1 MRRFPSILRSLSKVL
16 VAAALAA
23 SCLVPMPVYAA
34 TSSEK
39 TETVHVQTDAT
50 GAVSEVTVEVLLAN
64 GAKVPTVPDRTTLTD
79 IKPSDEDKSFT
90 DNGNGFLTW
99 TADGKQVT
107 YKGTSDN
114 RPPVEIKLSYQ
125 LDGVDVSPS
134 ELAGASGHLKLRAD
148 YRNTSSSQR
157 TVAGKARQV
166 YTPFVCVT
174 IVTLDDE
181 VARNVTVTNG
191 SVMEDK
197 GGCAVVGYAMPGLKE
212 SLDLDVDG
220 LDLDLPAFVEIE
232 ADVTDFELDSI
243 YTMVTAEPFE
253 DLDTSN
259 LGNRETGEGAD
270 ALRDAMCQLI
280 DGSGSLTDALNQLA
294 QGGSALSSGAG
305 ALREALGMLPAGLT
319 ELKAGAQT
327 LSDQLG
333 EASGVTEELAQAT
346 SGVAAAATQVS
357 QGLGAASDSI
367 AQAQQSVS
375 DLRDGVNALELDGV
389 QAEITAAA
397 QVAQDAQAAAED
409 ADGLLSQVADDID
422 DAKTQKATVVQG
434 LQDACDALD
443 LILSDET
450 LNLTEEQREQLSQQ
464 VAAIQT
470 QIDNLDAI
478 DASVPEGLSDV
489 ATRLSDDA
497 DTLGEHAAALETTA
511 LDITDI
517 NEGAQDALSS
527 LDEADTTVVGAQE
540 ALVPVS
546 TAAQSI
552 SEGLTGVTM
561 GLSAAQGGAGT
572 LAEALDAMAAKTPQA
587 LSGIEALQSGINQL
601 AAGTSAAAQGSC
613 ALTDAL
619 ATLDREGIAKV
630 ADALAELGDN
640 IDDVSGGLDALRAA
654 AREYD
659 NYSGKI
665 PGQSSSVRFIY
676 QTERIG
682 M

>member
-1 MRRFPSILRSLSKVL
+1 AL
-16 VAAALAA
+16 VAVALAV
-23 SCLVPMPVYAA
+23 SCLGPTPVYAA
-34 TSSEK
+34 SSPEK

-50 GAVSEVTVEVLLAN
+50 GAVTEVTVEVLLAN
-64 GAKVPTVPDRTTLTD
+64 GAKVLTVPDRTTLTD

-90 DNGNGFLTW
+90 DSGDGSLLW

-107 YKGTSDN
+107 YKGTSSN
-114 RPPVEIKLSYQ
+114 TPPVEIKLSYQ
-125 LDGVDVSPS
+125 LDGVEVAPS
-134 ELAGASGHLKLRAD
+134 ELAGASGHLKLRVD
-148 YRNTSSSQR
+148 YRNTSSSQQA
-157 TVAGKARQV
+157 VAGKAREV
-166 YTPFVCVT
+166 YTPFICMT

-220 LDLDLPAFVEIE
+220 LDLDLPTSVEIE

-253 DLDTSN
+253 DLDTSDLN
-259 LGNRETGEGAD
+259 NRDTSEGTG

-294 QGGSALSSGAG
+294 QGGCTLSAGAG
-305 ALREALGMLPAGLT
+305 ALREALGALPTGMA
-319 ELKAGAQT
+319 ELKTGAQT

-333 EASGVTEELAQAT
+333 EAGGVTEGLAQAS
-346 SGVAAAATQVS
+346 SGVASTATQVS
-357 QGLGAASDSI
+357 QKLDTASESI

-375 DLRDGVNALELDGV
+375 DLRDGVDALGLDEA
-389 QAEITAAA
+389 QAEMTAAEQA
-397 QVAQDAQAAAED
+397 AQDAQAAAED
-409 ADGLLSQVADDID
+409 ANDLLGQVADDID
-422 DAKTQKATVVQG
+422 DANTQKAAVAQG
-434 LQDACDALD
+434 LQDARDALD

-450 LNLTEEQREQLSQQ
+450 LNLTKEKREQLSQQ
-464 VAAIQT
+464 IAAIQT
-470 QIDNLDAI
+470 QIDNLNAI
-478 DASVPEGLSDV
+478 DVSVPDELSDV
-489 ATRLSDDA
+489 ATTLSDDA
-497 DTLGEHAAALETTA
+497 SALGEHAAALETMT
-511 LDITDI
+511 LDVT
-517 NEGAQDALSS
+517 NVSEGAENALSS
-527 LDEADTTVVGAQE
+527 LDEAAATVGSAQE

-546 TAAQSI
+546 MGAQSV
-552 SEGLTGVTM
+552 SEGLTAVTT
-561 GLSAAQGGAGT
+561 GLSAAQGAAST
-572 LAEALDAMAAKTPQA
+572 LAGALDAMATQAPQA
-587 LSGIEALQSGINQL
+587 LSGIDALQTGINQL
-601 AAGTSAAAQGSC
+601 AAGTSAAAQGSS

-619 ATLDREGIAKV
+619 ATLDREGIAKI
-630 ADALAELGDN
+630 ADALAELGNN
-640 IDDVSGGLDALRAA
+640 IDDVSGSLDALRAA

-659 NYSGKI
+659 NFSGKI